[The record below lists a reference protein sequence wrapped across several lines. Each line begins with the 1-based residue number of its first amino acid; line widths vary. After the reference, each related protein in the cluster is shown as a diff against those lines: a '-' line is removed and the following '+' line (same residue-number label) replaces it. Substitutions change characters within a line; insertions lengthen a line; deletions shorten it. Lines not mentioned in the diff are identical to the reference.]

1 MQRAVFLLLLPLLGL
16 SGALRDEWKPGEFPA
31 TQPGALLFLD
41 AYNTTAEDVFY
52 FSVSA
57 NWRYNTNLTS
67 HNSELQVSGR
77 AAGSGWRVTG
87 PGAQLVE
94 QPVEQGA
101 DNSKIMQI
109 FKLWKPTST
118 PRGKYLKLR
127 LPVCLDME
135 MVPDGLG

>member
-77 AAGSGWRVTG
+77 AAGGGSWGSAV
-87 PGAQLVE
+87 GAAGRARCRQL
-94 QPVEQGA
+94 QDYA
-101 DNSKIMQI
+101 NI
-109 FKLWKPTST
+109 
-118 PRGKYLKLR
+118 
-127 LPVCLDME
+127 
-135 MVPDGLG
+135 

>member
-1 MQRAVFLLLLPLLGL
+1 M
-16 SGALRDEWKPGEFPA
+16 
-31 TQPGALLFLD
+31 
-41 AYNTTAEDVFY
+41 
-52 FSVSA
+52 
-57 NWRYNTNLTS
+57 
-67 HNSELQVSGR
+67 
-77 AAGSGWRVTG
+77 TG